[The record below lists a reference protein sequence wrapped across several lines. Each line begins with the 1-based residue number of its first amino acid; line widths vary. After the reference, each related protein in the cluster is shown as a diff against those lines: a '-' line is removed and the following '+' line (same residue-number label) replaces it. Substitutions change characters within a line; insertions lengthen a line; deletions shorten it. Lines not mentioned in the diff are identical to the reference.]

1 MDDPDNIKEEQKVQH
16 DEQQLQA
23 IRQTE
28 QGLRQDQQGTR
39 QDQGQEQQT
48 LTDKITT
55 AHTEKLLEVENR
67 QTKSDKSLD
76 QIIDGVDFLSG
87 QVETLNERVY
97 TKNYLDRLRNF
108 LLLGFIIVFLFVSS
122 VLGVLIVNQK
132 HAAEDRAREA
142 ELGRRQIADCTVKP
156 GTMLDDGYVNPGN
169 CYTES
174 SNRTAEAIGKLTVDI
189 QEGVRQL
196 LLIQAEAVAANQTL
210 SEDVRSFARQ
220 QVAALHNF
228 VPKKDTKKP

>member
-1 MDDPDNIKEEQKVQH
+1 MDDPDNIKEEQKIQH

-87 QVETLNERVY
+87 QVKTLNERVY

-156 GTMLDDGYVNPGN
+156 GVVLDGDYVNPGE
-169 CYTES
+169 CFKES
-174 SNRTAEAIGKLTVDI
+174 AKRTG
-189 QEGVRQL
+189 
-196 LLIQAEAVAANQTL
+196 EAVNKITTDVILAIEKLLESHL
-210 SEDVRSFARQ
+210 SES
-220 QVAALHNF
+220 
-228 VPKKDTKKP
+228 